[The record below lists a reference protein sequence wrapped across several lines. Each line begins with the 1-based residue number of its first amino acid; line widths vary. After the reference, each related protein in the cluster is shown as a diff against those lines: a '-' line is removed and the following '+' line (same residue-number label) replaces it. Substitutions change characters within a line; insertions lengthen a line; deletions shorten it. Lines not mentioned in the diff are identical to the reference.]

1 VWGLG
6 QCVRIGHTYRV
17 VLEQDRRAVLRRA
30 LGYERNGDVFVRNFD
45 QGMVET
51 MGSTIRVMPGVGVHY
66 FLDVPG
72 VEPPPN
78 FPGIPV
84 SFTLPEDVHERNKM
98 PWISVSR
105 DDVATAIQR
114 WHPGMDKY
122 RTAAQGSLPQY
133 LEGNMGFET
142 YESQPQAEPV
152 DLSYTVTV
160 STTRRSGYAPNALE
174 KLWNY
179 LRKTWKPYGLV
190 IVKDSI
196 GDLRTYNAFRE
207 SEYDAT
213 EVIGVSDRVVS
224 MGFTIRVE
232 AELDIEDP
240 VVSKSVR
247 RRLTTRF
254 RMP

>member
-1 VWGLG
+1 M
-6 QCVRIGHTYRV
+6 
-17 VLEQDRRAVLRRA
+17 VLESDRRAVQRRA

-45 QGMVET
+45 QGMVES
-51 MGSTIRVMPGVGVHY
+51 MGGTLRFQKGVGISY
-66 FLDVPG
+66 FLDVEG
-72 VEPPPN
+72 VAPPPDM
-78 FPGIPV
+78 PGIQV
-84 SFTLPEDVHERNKM
+84 SFTQPEDVHQKINM
-98 PWISVSR
+98 PWVSISR

-122 RTAAQGSLPQY
+122 RAPARGALPAY
-133 LEGNMGFET
+133 LEGNMGFDAYET
-142 YESQPQAEPV
+142 QLQAEPV
-152 DLSYTVTV
+152 DISYTITV
-160 STTRRSGYAPNALE
+160 SATRRSGYASNALE
-174 KLWNY
+174 KMWNY
-179 LRKTWKPYGLV
+179 MRKTWKPYGLV
-190 IVKDSI
+190 IVKDSL

-213 EVIGVSDRVVS
+213 EVLSVSDRVAS
-224 MGFTIRVE
+224 MGFTVRVE

>member
-1 VWGLG
+1 M
-6 QCVRIGHTYRV
+6 
-17 VLEQDRRAVLRRA
+17 VLESDRRAVLRRA
-30 LGYERNGDVFVRNFD
+30 LGYERNGEVFVRNFD

-51 MGSTIRVMPGVGVHY
+51 MGGVLRFQDKVGVSY
-66 FLDVPG
+66 FLDIEG
-72 VEPPPN
+72 VEPHPEL
-78 FPGIPV
+78 PGIQI
-84 SFTLPEDVHERNKM
+84 SFGQPEDVHQRTKM
-98 PWISVSR
+98 PWVLITR
-105 DDVATAIQR
+105 DDISTAIQR

-122 RTAAQGSLPQY
+122 RAPARGALPEY
-133 LEGNMGFET
+133 LEGNMGFDAYET
-142 YESQPQAEPV
+142 QLQAEPV
-152 DLSYTVTV
+152 DISYTVTV
-160 STTRRSGYAPNALE
+160 SATRRSGYAGNALE
-174 KLWNY
+174 KMWNY
-179 LRKTWKPYGLV
+179 MRKTWKPYGLV

-213 EVIGVSDRVVS
+213 EVLGVSDRVAS
-224 MGFTIRVE
+224 MGFAIRIE